1 MSNIF
6 AFDNYNINKI
16 RARFPSLTIKDNGEN
31 RIYLDNPGGTQ
42 ICQSSLDQIQ
52 NYLLRNNA
60 NSGGIF
66 RTSLDTDAVLLETRL
81 AMSEFLNAET
91 EREIVFGQNMT
102 SLTFAISHS
111 IKQWVQPEHE
121 IIVTRLDHDANIA
134 PWLQLSDETGAKIRW
149 IDFDPRDCTLNLE
162 SFEKLLTNKT
172 KLVAV
177 GYASN
182 SVGTINPVKEIAAMA
197 HSVGALVFIDAVQ
210 YAPHAPIDVQDIE
223 ADFLVCSPYKFF
235 GPHQGV
241 LWAKYELLDRLPAY
255 KVRPAENKPP
265 HKFETG
271 TQSHEGQAGTLGA
284 LEHIAWIGSEF
295 GHEYAIQ
302 FSEMSH
308 RRLHL
313 HCGMAAIQAYEQEL
327 SAHLIKGLLKT
338 FRVRIWGITDTNRLS
353 ERVPTVSFTV
363 DGHQS
368 RDIAEIFADEN
379 IFVWDGHSYAIEII
393 NQLDLVK
400 TGGMIRVGPAHYNTI
415 EELDQLLEVLAECVE
430 RL

>member
-1 MSNIF
+1 MSNTFPSEYLDTI
-6 AFDNYNINKI
+6 KV
-16 RARFPSLTIKDNGEN
+16 RARFPSLDIKDNGVN

-52 NYLLRNNA
+52 NYFLRNNA
-60 NSGGIF
+60 NSGGTF

-111 IKQWVQPEHE
+111 LTQWIQPEHE

-182 SVGTINPVKEIAAMA
+182 SVGTINPVKKIAAMA
-197 HSVGALVFIDAVQ
+197 HSVGALVFVDAVQ
-210 YAPHAPIDVQDIE
+210 YAPHAPTDVQAIG

-241 LWAKYELLDRLPAY
+241 LWAKYELLDSLPAY

-284 LEHIAWIGSEF
+284 LEHIAWVGSEF
-295 GHEYAIQ
+295 GHDYASQ
-302 FSEMSH
+302 FSAMSN

-313 HCGMAAIQAYEQEL
+313 HCGMAAIQAYEQKL
-327 SAHLIKGLLKT
+327 STHLIEGLLKT
-338 FRVRIWGITDTNRLS
+338 SGVRIWGITDTNRLS

-363 DGHQS
+363 DGCQP
-368 RDIAEIFADEN
+368 RDIAKILADEN
-379 IFVWDGHSYAIEII
+379 IFVWDGHHYAIEII
-393 NQLDLVK
+393 NQLGLTE
-400 TGGMIRVGPAHYNTI
+400 TGGMIRVGPAHYNTV
-415 EELDQLLEVLAECVE
+415 EELDRLLEVLSE
-430 RL
+430 RIETI

>member
-1 MSNIF
+1 MSNLF
-6 AFDNYNINKI
+6 AFNDYNVTKI
-16 RARFPSLTIKDNGEN
+16 RTRFPSLTIKDDGAN

-60 NSGGIF
+60 NSGGTF
-66 RTSLDTDAVLLETRL
+66 RTSLETDAVLLKTRV
-81 AMSEFLNAET
+81 AMSEFLNAAT
-91 EREIVFGQNMT
+91 EKEIVFGQNMT

-111 IKQWVQPEHE
+111 LTQWVKPEHE

-149 IDFDPRDCTLNLE
+149 VDFDPRDCTLNLKN
-162 SFEKLLTNKT
+162 FEKLLTNKT
-172 KLVAV
+172 QLVAV

-182 SVGTINPVKEIAAMA
+182 SVGTINPIKEIAAIA
-197 HSVGALVFIDAVQ
+197 HSVGALVFVDAVQ
-210 YAPHAPIDVQDIE
+210 YAPHAPIDVQDIG

-241 LWAKYELLDRLPAY
+241 LWAKYELLDNLPAY
-255 KVRPAENKPP
+255 KVRPTENKPP

-284 LEHIAWIGSEF
+284 LEHIAWIGDEF
-295 GHEYAIQ
+295 GHYYANK
-302 FSEMSH
+302 FSAMSH

-313 HCGMAAIQAYEQEL
+313 HCGMAAIQAYEQQL
-327 SAHLIKGLLKT
+327 SAHLIEGLLKISK
-338 FRVRIWGITDTNRLS
+338 VRIWGITDKNRLN

-363 DGHQS
+363 DGYQS
-368 RDIAEIFADEN
+368 RDIAKIFADEN
-379 IFVWDGHSYAIEII
+379 IFVWDGHYYAIETI
-393 NQLDLVK
+393 NQLGLTK

-415 EELDQLLEVLAECVE
+415 EELDQFLEVLTAF
-430 RL
+430 LPKH